1 MIDTAIAYLVA
12 LSLPLWLVVEELL
25 RRRETGTAVDVTR
38 ETSGVVTAKASLPR
52 AAEAQ
57 RPAINTQPAT

>member
-1 MIDTAIAYLVA
+1 METVIAYLVA

-25 RRRETGTAVDVTR
+25 HRRETGTAPGSTREALEVVAVTR
-38 ETSGVVTAKASLPR
+38 PR

-57 RPAINTQPAT
+57 DPVTVG